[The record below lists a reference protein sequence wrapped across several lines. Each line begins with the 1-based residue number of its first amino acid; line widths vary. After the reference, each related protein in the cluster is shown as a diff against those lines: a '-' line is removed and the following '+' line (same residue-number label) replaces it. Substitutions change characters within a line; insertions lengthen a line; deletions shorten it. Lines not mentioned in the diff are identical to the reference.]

1 MKQLKELQ
9 DFNIELTGNIE
20 DIMENPQEWAEKF
33 AENAIVKELP
43 RYQKAKNYGARFA
56 EEITSD

>member
-1 MKQLKELQ
+1 VKQLKELQ

-43 RYQKAKNYGARFA
+43 RYQKAKNYGAKFA
-56 EEITSD
+56 EEITGD

>member
-43 RYQKAKNYGARFA
+43 RYQKAKNYGAKFA
-56 EEITSD
+56 EEITGD